1 MKKLI
6 IIAIII
12 SILCLNKEEK
22 VLIPKESIRFR
33 IIANSDTKED
43 QNLKNKLLTNLTSN
57 INFSDLSKTNINLT
71 RKNIKNTLP
80 QFRSVIEE
88 TLKEENAN
96 PNYEI
101 NYGNNYFPKK
111 EYKNV
116 YYEEGYYESLVITLG
131 KGGGQNFWCVL
142 FPPLCLIEK
151 EDKKSSD
158 VEYKSF
164 IKEVIDKYF

>member
-80 QFRSVIEE
+80 QFRNIIEE

-101 NYGNNYFPKK
+101 NYGNNYFPRK

-116 YYEEGYYESLVITLG
+116 YYEGGYYESLVITLG

>member
-80 QFRSVIEE
+80 QFRNIIEE

-101 NYGNNYFPKK
+101 NYGNNYFPRK

-116 YYEEGYYESLVITLG
+116 YYEDGYYESLVITLG

-151 EDKKSSD
+151 EDTKSSD